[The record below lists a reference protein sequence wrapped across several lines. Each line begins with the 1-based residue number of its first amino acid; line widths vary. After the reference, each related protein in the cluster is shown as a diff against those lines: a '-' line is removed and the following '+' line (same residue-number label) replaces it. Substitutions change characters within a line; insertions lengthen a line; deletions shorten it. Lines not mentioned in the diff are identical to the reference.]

1 MRIVI
6 LTGAGISAES
16 GLATFRAEDGL
27 WSGHSVEK
35 VATVKGYRENPQFV
49 LDFYN
54 DRRNDVS
61 KAEPNLAHIAIAKL
75 QNSNHD
81 VFLVT
86 QNIDN
91 LHERAGSKQVC
102 HMHGSITKSKCEA
115 CEEDFLCNQTMKVED
130 RCPKCGQAAVR
141 PDIVWFGE
149 MPKHMDLITSKLF
162 ICDYFLA
169 VGTSGNVYP
178 AAQFVRTAKKKKA
191 TTIEFNISRS
201 ENANDFKE
209 RIIGP
214 ASKTVTE
221 WVENFLS
228 EYK

>member
-35 VATVKGYRENPQFV
+35 VATLEGYRENPQFV

-54 DRRNDVS
+54 DRRNDIFA
-61 KAEPNLAHIAIAKL
+61 AEPNAAHRAIAKL
-75 QNSNHD
+75 QSSEHD

-91 LHERAGSKQVC
+91 LHEKAGSKKVW
-102 HMHGSITKSKCEA
+102 HMHGSITKARCES
-115 CEEDFLCNQTMKVED
+115 CGEDFPANLVMKTSD
-130 RCPKCGQAAVR
+130 KCPECFRETVR

-149 MPKHMDLITSKLF
+149 MPMYMDEISSRLF

-178 AAQFVRTAKKKKA
+178 AAHFVRTAKKKKA
-191 TTIEFNISRS
+191 TTIEFNIKRS
-201 ENANDFKE
+201 ENANDFKQ

-214 ASKTVTE
+214 ASKTLPE
-221 WVENFLS
+221 WVDNFLA
-228 EYK
+228 ENL

>member
-35 VATVKGYRENPQFV
+35 VATLEGYRKDPQFV

-54 DRRNDVS
+54 DRRNDIFA
-61 KAEPNLAHIAIAKL
+61 AEPNDAHKAIAKL
-75 QNSNHD
+75 QNSEHD

-91 LHERAGSKQVC
+91 LHEKAGSKKVW
-102 HMHGSITKSKCEA
+102 HMHGSITKARCES
-115 CEEDFLCNQTMKVED
+115 CGEDFPANLVMKTND
-130 RCPKCGQAAVR
+130 KCPECFQETVR

-149 MPKHMDLITSKLF
+149 MPMYMDEISSRLF

-178 AAQFVRTAKKKKA
+178 AAHFVRTAKKKKA
-191 TTIEFNISRS
+191 TTIEFNIKRS
-201 ENANDFKE
+201 ENANDFKQ

-214 ASKTVTE
+214 ASKTLPE
-221 WVENFLS
+221 WVDNFLA
-228 EYK
+228 ENL